1 MDSICCPAVSFV
13 QKNVPKD
20 KFASELKCDV
30 DWFAWEKLSREN
42 GRFVFVSK
50 SLMGHRIDEST
61 TTTKII
67 SEGIRTKEDL
77 KIYRK
82 FWPEF
87 IAKMINKLYVK
98 SEDNNSK

>member
-1 MDSICCPAVSFV
+1 
-13 QKNVPKD
+13 
-20 KFASELKCDV
+20 
-30 DWFAWEKLSREN
+30 
-42 GRFVFVSK
+42 
-50 SLMGHRIDEST
+50 MGHRIDEST